1 MKDVLLLTAIAMV
14 EADEPIEIDV
24 TLVVGGFLISGF
36 IVSLKT
42 YFAHHP
48 VSSEV
53 HKVVERVEA
62 EQITTEKGQVEPG
75 TRNFIHLRDA
85 KYYTPGQ
92 KPIPSNTGVYCRVQL
107 ESVLAFSFGKLTTDI
122 SA

>member
-1 MKDVLLLTAIAMV
+1 MKDVLLLSAIAMA
-14 EADEPIEIDV
+14 EAEEPVEIDI

-36 IVSLKT
+36 VISAKT

-48 VSSEV
+48 LSAEF
-53 HKVVERVEA
+53 HKAVEQIEA
-62 EQITTEKGQVEPG
+62 ERITTEEEQKEPE

-92 KPIPSNTGVYCRVQL
+92 NPIPGNTGVYCRVQL
-107 ESVLAFSFGKLTTDI
+107 ESVLAFSFGKLTTDKP
-122 SA
+122 A